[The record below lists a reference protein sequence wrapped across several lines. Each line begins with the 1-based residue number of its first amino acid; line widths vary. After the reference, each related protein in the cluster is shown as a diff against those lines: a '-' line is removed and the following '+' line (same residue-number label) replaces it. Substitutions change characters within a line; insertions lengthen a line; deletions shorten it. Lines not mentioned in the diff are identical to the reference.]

1 MHRPATHTA
10 AFCLVVIFLSAAAL
24 STAATP
30 VATDASLKAL
40 LFPEVQVEALR
51 ARGPAVAA
59 QLAALYPRSSEQER
73 SVIAWTFYQ
82 LGYKSAE
89 AKRALMADIHTANSD
104 LRLQVQWALGRVSND
119 RDVIDALLGNMQHD
133 DNPLFRDK
141 AACAL
146 AHDQIHLTEE
156 QKAYLY
162 ERLIAALRDPKD
174 QVRDIAIKVLEIQ
187 TGQTKGF
194 APQAPADLREKSIRI
209 WEQWLAEYRANL

>member
-1 MHRPATHTA
+1 MHRPALRAA
-10 AFCLVVIFLSAAAL
+10 AFCLVVTFLSAGA
-24 STAATP
+24 TAAAP
-30 VATDASLKAL
+30 DASLRAM
-40 LFPEVQVEALR
+40 LFPEVKIEALR

-59 QLAALYPRSSEQER
+59 GLAALYPRASEQER

-82 LGYKSAE
+82 LGFKSAE

-146 AHDQIHLTEE
+146 AHDQIHLTED
-156 QKAYLY
+156 QKAYMY

-194 APQAPADLREKSIRI
+194 APQAPVDLREKSIRI
-209 WEQWLAEYRANL
+209 WEQWLADYRANM